1 MKYPVAIWMLA
12 IGAFAIGMSEFVI
25 MGLLPNIAR
34 DFDVTVSQAGQLITG
49 YALGVAIGG
58 PILVMLTIKWNRK
71 YLLLVLMGIFILGN
85 IAVSL
90 SPNYGLMMT
99 SRIIT
104 SLAHG
109 SFFGIGSI
117 LAASMVNPENVQVQ
131 WHLCL
136 WD

>member
-71 YLLLVLMGIFILGN
+71 YLLLVLMGIFIFGN

-90 SPNYGLMMT
+90 SPSYGLMMT

-117 LAASMVNPENVQVQ
+117 LAASMVNP
-131 WHLCL
+131 
-136 WD
+136 

>member
-71 YLLLVLMGIFILGN
+71 YLLLVLMGIFILGKYCRFTK
-85 IAVSL
+85 S
-90 SPNYGLMMT
+90 
-99 SRIIT
+99 
-104 SLAHG
+104 
-109 SFFGIGSI
+109 
-117 LAASMVNPENVQVQ
+117 
-131 WHLCL
+131 
-136 WD
+136 